1 MMRNCSAIV
10 HLVKQGNSTMNS
22 LEEQLKQLTILNRR
36 CDDAHMKT
44 GKVAALVN
52 NLQQKAGA
60 AQNTS
65 VFSKSRTAPTIPPKP
80 FKKTVD
86 MPQVKN
92 NYKVHSAKRKYHYT
106 ILQVPLSKLV
116 TDAREP
122 LFSQPLLS
130 GSNLLIKQPI
140 YASKSVD
147 KIGNSRTTL
156 DNPAI
161 LEQQLEA
168 LAYHKQQMEKKGLL
182 GAQSLQ
188 IAEHA
193 EIIPKLSSTSLSGH
207 FSRQSAS
214 IYSNLQHSSECL
226 ANESK
231 SVFMQPNDSSSNV
244 QNTFTRNGKLYYD
257 MPARKPSATKGD
269 APRLHMGPPLVTDIG

>member
-1 MMRNCSAIV
+1 
-10 HLVKQGNSTMNS
+10 
-22 LEEQLKQLTILNRR
+22 
-36 CDDAHMKT
+36 MKT
-44 GKVAALVN
+44 GKVAALVD

-60 AQNTS
+60 AQNAS
-65 VFSKSRTAPTIPPKP
+65 ALSKSRTAPTIPPKP

-92 NYKVHSAKRKYHYT
+92 SYKLQTANMKYHWA

-130 GSNLLIKQPI
+130 GSNLLLKQPI

-182 GAQSLQ
+182 GAQSQ
-188 IAEHA
+188 QMAEHTDS
-193 EIIPKLSSTSLSGH
+193 IPKLSSTSLSGH
-207 FSRQSAS
+207 NLSRQSAS
-214 IYSNLQHSSECL
+214 IYSNLPRSSECL
-226 ANESK
+226 TNESK
-231 SVFMQPNDSSSNV
+231 SVFMPPNDSSSNV
-244 QNTFTRNGKLYYD
+244 QHTFAQNGKFYYD
-257 MPARKPSATKGD
+257 LPTEKPSAIKRD
-269 APRLHMGPPLVTDIG
+269 APRA